1 MPKPKDARVW
11 NEDLVA
17 ALEAR
22 YQQSLREGKRNAH
35 TWQKGAG
42 QIAAV
47 RKDIYCFS
55 NGRIANLPNS
65 LSKTVTR
72 LCEDVIRGVKNV
84 YPDGHVP
91 TNGGAGSAAGY
102 GYGGG
107 VISAASVASPV
118 RSRGNVIGGISC
130 TNCGS
135 SDVERH
141 AEAQVFLCTDC
152 GNVIESAG
160 IASYSP
166 VAGMVSAAP
175 VASVQGSNPFSNGNY
190 MKSIKIRGGA
200 FAILMAFH
208 HSQTDV
214 LLKRQIIAEG
224 QKFCD
229 EQMEANYMA
238 GRQHGAWSGI
248 KTLKDHNLIT
258 EEGKAQRTDRGWR
271 SAPHKFTLTRDGKLF
286 IDALLTNRPEAEA
299 ARRQAAGVGAGARS
313 TFASPGMRVGGG
325 GNTYASPARHTL
337 GHIPPGARIIGP
349 IGGDFPISGGMG
361 TNSNA
366 ERDRAE
372 LEDWMATAQVGE
384 SKLFNVGKDRRLKL
398 HRHCDSLMAERP
410 GLVLTH
416 SSVGEGRSRALT
428 IQLVRMP
435 TGAARTA
442 QKRSYSQSDGFSG
455 YAQASTSSESSA
467 AKRSRTY
474 TPAQNAAMAAIKRQE
489 QTEIAKEDEDMKKAL
504 AESARIAASATPKR
518 RHTDDSGVQV
528 IDGYD
533 DEEEAVMQRV
543 MQESLRES
551 ERKLPAKNSV
561 SDVVDIA
568 DSDEDNRKMPASGDS
583 TKRKIDLSESIDDD
597 EDDDGNIIE
606 INDSQ
611 DEPIDLLDSQ
621 PQVLGGDSSD
631 DDSLPPASGLHSPPL
646 TGKKSSA
653 SSAKKALK
661 KKTANNDSDDDE
673 IVLLETDHGDVHT
686 TSSSDEEALKAHVV
700 RMHDYMLRVMIDNRE
715 RNRNA
720 TPRAMRLELA
730 RHLTSGPLS
739 AVWPDGWPLAQV
751 EEEKLVYG
759 DFAFSKIH
767 KTSGERRTL
776 GISVERKRANDLVQR
791 SYAGDHLA
799 QLRRMLQSCS
809 FAFLLIEYDIRLTS
823 SMTAYDANDREGFDP
838 LDSTITC
845 EEDVYRMFGRALL
858 SSDSIRFIQTKDEQA
873 SLRSVGALGLVAAS
887 APEIPGEKS
896 ISKRSTSVQAL
907 QDLLKQG
914 GIPWRMAQRVAK
926 AVGGIDDLTKHYDS
940 CCDDDAKSNL
950 LSHIVSLDG
959 DDQLQDDLKSTPK
972 RWSETIYHILM
983 DQTNENSGGRL
994 NGEAA
999 LLLHKEL
1006 IEDHGQY
1013 LNILYQHGCTPDEAL
1028 DRVLSSSVC
1037 PVSDTSPSRSV
1048 TIHLTKEQATQ
1059 YFPSSG
1065 NSEEAFYKLN
1075 IAPDDSLRDGPIVL
1089 RAISG
1094 RHASKSLLVY
1104 EMEGSVLTDIVQNC
1118 WESISDDRNFLGL
1131 ADRIA
1136 QRIDAQCRT
1145 PRRIEGT
1152 YRRVLLVCGLS
1163 PALDALAR
1171 KPGYRLE
1178 TRSIVDMVLANLMIR
1193 RNVVVIQAMRKNTED
1208 RVKVVQQLALACL
1221 HHGLLT
1227 EKHTM

>member
-65 LSKTVTR
+65 LTKTVTR
-72 LCEDVIRGVKNV
+72 LCEDVVRGVKNV

-91 TNGGAGSAAGY
+91 SNGGAGGAAGY
-102 GYGGG
+102 GYAGGA
-107 VISAASVASPV
+107 ISAVSAASPV
-118 RSRGNVIGGISC
+118 RSRNVIGGISC

-135 SDVERH
+135 SDLERH
-141 AEAQVFLCTDC
+141 AEAQVFLCADC
-152 GNVIESAG
+152 GNVVESAG
-160 IASYSP
+160 AASYAP
-166 VAGMVSAAP
+166 AAVGMAPAASA
-175 VASVQGSNPFSNGNY
+175 QGNNPFSNDNY

-238 GRQHGAWSGI
+238 GRPHGAWSGI
-248 KTLKDHNLIT
+248 KTLKEHNFIT

-271 SAPHKFTLTRDGKLF
+271 SAPHKFTLTRDGKMF

-299 ARRQAAGVGAGARS
+299 ARRQAAGIGAGGRS

-325 GNTYASPARHTL
+325 GGAYASPARHTL
-337 GHIPPGARIIGP
+337 SHIPPGARIIGP
-349 IGGDFPISGGMG
+349 IGGEFPISGGMR
-361 TNSNA
+361 TNGNV

-398 HRHCDSLMAERP
+398 HRHCDSLMEERP

-435 TGAARTA
+435 TGAAGTA

-489 QTEIAKEDEDMKKAL
+489 QAEITKEDEDMKKAL
-504 AESARIAASATPKR
+504 AESAKMVASATPKR
-518 RHTDDSGVQV
+518 RPNDNSSVEV
-528 IDGYD
+528 IDGND

-551 ERKLPAKNSV
+551 ERKPPARRSDDA
-561 SDVVDIA
+561 DVVDIA
-568 DSDEDNRKMPASGDS
+568 DSDDEDDRKMPASSDS
-583 TKRKIDLSESIDDD
+583 ARRKIDLSESNGDD
-597 EDDDGNIIE
+597 EDDDNIIE

-621 PQVLGGDSSD
+621 PQVLDSDSSD

-653 SSAKKALK
+653 KDKKASK
-661 KKTANNDSDDDE
+661 TKTANDGSDDDE
-673 IVLLETDHGDVHT
+673 IVLLENHNGDVHAA
-686 TSSSDEEALKAHVV
+686 SSSDEEALKLKAHVV
-700 RMHDYMLRVMIDNRE
+700 RMRDYVVSVMIDNRE

-720 TPRAMRLELA
+720 TPRALRMELA
-730 RHLTSGPLS
+730 RHFSSGPLS
-739 AVWPDGWPLAQV
+739 VVWPNGWPLAQV

-759 DFAFSKIH
+759 DFGFSKIH
-767 KTSGERRTL
+767 KTTGERKIL

-791 SYAGDHLA
+791 SYAGDHLT
-799 QLRRMLQSCS
+799 QLRRMLQYCS
-809 FAFLLIEYDIRLTS
+809 FSFLLIEYDTRLTS

-845 EEDVYRMFGRALL
+845 EEDVYRMFGRALFT
-858 SSDSIRFIQTKDEQA
+858 SDSIRFIQTKDEQA
-873 SLRSVGALGLVAAS
+873 SLRSVGALGLVATS
-887 APEIPGEKS
+887 APEIPEEKS
-896 ISKRSTSVQAL
+896 ISKRSISAQAL

-914 GIPWRMAQRVAK
+914 GIPWRMAQKVAR
-926 AVGGIDDLTKHYDS
+926 AVGCIDDLTNLYDS

-950 LSHIVSLDG
+950 LSHIVPLDG
-959 DDQLQDDLKSTPK
+959 DDQLQVDLKSTMK
-972 RWSETIYHILM
+972 GWSEAIYRILM
-983 DQTNENSGGRL
+983 DYVSGNDGVKL

-1028 DRVLSSSVC
+1028 DRVLSSSARVMN
-1037 PVSDTSPSRSV
+1037 DTPPSRFV
-1048 TIHLTKEQATQ
+1048 AIHLTKDQAAQ

-1065 NSEEAFYKLN
+1065 NAEEAFYKL
-1075 IAPDDSLRDGPIVL
+1075 IISPDESSKDGPIDL
-1089 RAISG
+1089 RAVSG
-1094 RHASKSLLVY
+1094 CHTSKSLLVY
-1104 EMEGSVLTDIVQNC
+1104 EMEGSVLTDIVQNI
-1118 WESISDDRNFLGL
+1118 WEHSSDSRNFLGL

-1136 QRIDAQCRT
+1136 QRIDTQCRT
-1145 PRRIEGT
+1145 PPRIEGT
-1152 YRRVLLVCGLS
+1152 YQRVLLLCGLS

-1171 KPGYRLE
+1171 KSGYRLE
-1178 TRSIVDMVLANLMIR
+1178 TRTVVDMVLSNLMIR
-1193 RNVVVIQAMRKNTED
+1193 RNMAVIQAMRKNTED
-1208 RVKVVQQLALACL
+1208 RVKVVRQLALACL

-1227 EKHTM
+1227 EKHKM

>member
-1 MPKPKDARVW
+1 MPKPKDAKVW

-22 YQQSLREGKRNAH
+22 YEQSLREGKRNAH

-91 TNGGAGSAAGY
+91 SNGGAGSAAGY
-102 GYGGG
+102 GYG
-107 VISAASVASPV
+107 VSAVSVASPV
-118 RSRGNVIGGISC
+118 RSRGNVIGGVSC

-141 AEAQVFLCTDC
+141 AEAEVFLCTDC
-152 GNVIESAG
+152 GNVIESVGA
-160 IASYSP
+160 ASYAQP
-166 VAGMVSAAP
+166 AAGAASAAS
-175 VASVQGSNPFSNGNY
+175 AQGSNPFSNDNY
-190 MKSIKIRGGA
+190 MRSIKIRGGA

-229 EQMEANYMA
+229 EQIESNYMA
-238 GRQHGAWSGI
+238 GRPHGAWSGI
-248 KTLKDHNLIT
+248 KTLKDHKFIT
-258 EEGKAQRTDRGWR
+258 EEGKAQYTDRGWR
-271 SAPHKFTLTRDGKLF
+271 SAPHKFTLTRDGKMF

-299 ARRQAAGVGAGARS
+299 ARRQAAGIGTGARS
-313 TFASPGMRVGGG
+313 PFASPDMRVGGSG
-325 GNTYASPARHTL
+325 GAYASPPRYTL
-337 GHIPPGARIIGP
+337 NHIPPGAQIIGP
-349 IGGDFPISGGMG
+349 IGGDFPISGGMR
-361 TNSNA
+361 THDNV
-366 ERDRAE
+366 ERDRTE
-372 LEDWMATAQVGE
+372 LEDWLTTAQVGE

-398 HRHCDSLMAERP
+398 HRHCDSLMEERP

-435 TGAARTA
+435 TDATGAA

-489 QTEIAKEDEDMKKAL
+489 QAEIAKEDEDMKKAL
-504 AESARIAASATPKR
+504 AESARMAASATPKR
-518 RHTDDSGVQV
+518 RHTDNSGVQV

-551 ERKLPAKNSV
+551 ERKLPAKNSDK
-561 SDVVDIA
+561 DVVDIA
-568 DSDEDNRKMPASGDS
+568 DSDDEDDRKMPASGDS
-583 TKRKIDLSESIDDD
+583 ARRKIDLSEINDDD
-597 EDDDGNIIE
+597 DDDDNIIE
-606 INDSQ
+606 INGSQ
-611 DEPIDLLDSQ
+611 DDPIDLLDSQ

-661 KKTANNDSDDDE
+661 KKTVNDDSDDDE
-673 IVLLETDHGDVHT
+673 IVVLENDNGDVHA
-686 TSSSDEEALKAHVV
+686 TSFSDEEALKAHIASI
-700 RMHDYMLRVMIDNRE
+700 RDYVLSVMIDNRE

-730 RHLTSGPLS
+730 RHFVSGPLS
-739 AVWPDGWPLAQV
+739 AVWPNGWTLAQV

-759 DFAFSKIH
+759 DFGFSKIH
-767 KTSGERRTL
+767 KKTGERQIL

-791 SYAGDHLA
+791 SYAGDHLT

-809 FAFLLIEYDIRLTS
+809 MAILMIEYDTRLTS
-823 SMTAYDANDREGFDP
+823 SMTAYDAQEREGFDP

-845 EEDVYRMFGRALL
+845 EEDVYRMFGRALFT
-858 SSDSIRFIQTKDEQA
+858 SDSIRFIQTKDEQA
-873 SLRSVGALGLVAAS
+873 SLRSIGALGLVVTS
-887 APEIPGEKS
+887 APEIPEEKS
-896 ISKRSTSVQAL
+896 ISKRSISAQAL

-914 GIPWRMAQRVAK
+914 GIPWRMAQRVAR
-926 AVGGIDDLTKHYDS
+926 AVGGIDDLTKLYDS
-940 CCDDDAKSNL
+940 CCDDDAKFNL
-950 LSHIVSLDG
+950 LFHIVSLDG
-959 DDQLQDDLKSTPK
+959 DDQLQGDLNSSPK
-972 RWSETIYHILM
+972 RWSKAIYRILM
-983 DQTNENSGGRL
+983 DHTNANSGVKL

-1013 LNILYQHGCTPDEAL
+1013 LNTLYQHGCTPDEAL
-1028 DRVLSSSVC
+1028 DRVLSSSAC
-1037 PVSDTSPSRSV
+1037 AMSKTSPARSV
-1048 TIHLTKEQATQ
+1048 TIHLTKDQATQ

-1065 NSEEAFYKLN
+1065 NAEAFYKLI
-1075 IAPDDSLRDGPIVL
+1075 IAPDESSKDGPIRL
-1089 RAISG
+1089 RSVSG
-1094 RHASKSLLVY
+1094 CHASKSLLVY
-1104 EMEGSVLTDIVQNC
+1104 EMEGSDLTDIVQNV
-1118 WESISDDRNFLGL
+1118 WESFSDDRNFLGL
-1131 ADRIA
+1131 VDRIA
-1136 QRIDAQCRT
+1136 QRIDTQCRM
-1145 PRRIEGT
+1145 PRRIDGA
-1152 YRRVLLVCGLS
+1152 YQRVLLVCGLS

-1171 KPGYRLE
+1171 KSGYHLE
-1178 TRSIVDMVLANLMIR
+1178 TRTVVDMVLANLMIR
-1193 RNVVVIQAMRKNTED
+1193 RNMAVIQAMRKNTED
-1208 RVKVVQQLALACL
+1208 RVKVVRQLALACL

-1227 EKHTM
+1227 EKHAV